1 MLELSKNPNLK
12 YLLFGSLYFAEGL
25 IFALTTIVL
34 VLYFTDKHISIEIT
48 TLVGGLSSV
57 PWIMKF
63 VYGPTIDFFGK
74 YGRKIFCI
82 IGGIIGTISLF
93 IVAFVDPKT
102 AVIPFTALLFIGHS
116 GVVLLDVSAD
126 AWAIQTTKINERGK
140 VNAAMYIGL
149 FGGTAIGGI
158 LLSCI
163 ATFYGF
169 EMVFITTGILIFS
182 SIILVL
188 FVKEHKIEIKRK
200 LIKPLLIKE
209 FKKKNTLIVLL
220 FGTLVAMNFG
230 MLMFVIPEYMRNVLL
245 LDKIQTGLLNSVY
258 PISIVIGAA
267 IGGCISDKLG
277 RKKIL
282 YVTLVGLMISSA
294 LFIFADSWEKLAIIY
309 AIVGFLTGASMYST
323 VCALLMDVTNPKIG
337 GTQYSILTSV
347 SNFGEI
353 GIAMISGSLVVFLGY
368 NRFFLYTAIIIGV
381 SLLVLYFV
389 RETIKKENG

>member
-1 MLELSKNPNLK
+1 MFDLTERPTLK
-12 YLLFGSLYFAEGL
+12 YFLFGSLYFAEGL
-25 IFALTTIVL
+25 IFALTTVVL
-34 VLYFTDKHISIEIT
+34 VLFFTDKNISIETT
-48 TLVGGLSSV
+48 TLIGGLSSV
-57 PWIMKF
+57 PWMMKF
-63 VYGPTIDFFGK
+63 VYGPTIDIFGK

-102 AVIPFTALLFIGHS
+102 AIIPFTSLLFIGHS
-116 GVVLLDVSAD
+116 GVVLLDVSTD

-149 FGGTAIGGI
+149 FGGTAVGGI
-158 LLSCI
+158 LLACI

-169 EMVFITTGILIFS
+169 EMVFITTGILIFL
-182 SIILVL
+182 SIILAL
-188 FVKEHKIEIKRK
+188 FVKENKIEIKRK

-220 FGTLVAMNFG
+220 FCTLVAMNFG

-267 IGGCISDKLG
+267 IGGCVADKWG

-282 YVTLVGLMISSA
+282 YITLVALMVSSA
-294 LFIFADSWEKLAIIY
+294 FLVTADTWEKLAIIY
-309 AIVGFLTGASMYST
+309 AIVGFLTGTSSYSAMS
-323 VCALLMDVTNPKIG
+323 ALFMDITNPKIG
-337 GTQYSILTSV
+337 AAQYSFIASIA
-347 SNFGEI
+347 NFGQV
-353 GIAMISGSLVVFLGY
+353 GIALISGSLLTILGY
-368 NRFFLYTAIIIGV
+368 NRFFFYTAIIVGL
-381 SLLVLYFV
+381 SLLILYFV
-389 RETIKKENG
+389 KETLNKNTR

>member
-1 MLELSKNPNLK
+1 MFDLAKLPSLK
-12 YLLFGSLYFAEGL
+12 YFLFGSLYFAEGL
-25 IFALTTIVL
+25 IFALSTVIIVL
-34 VLYFTDKHISIEIT
+34 FFTDKNISIEIT
-48 TLVGGLSSV
+48 TLVGGLSTV
-57 PWIMKF
+57 PWMMKF

-102 AVIPFTALLFIGHS
+102 AIIPFTALLFTGHS

-126 AWAIQTTKINERGK
+126 AWAIQTTKRNERGK

-169 EMVFITTGILIFS
+169 KMVFITTGVLIS
-182 SIILVL
+182 LSIILAL

-220 FGTLVAMNFG
+220 FCTIVAMNFG
-230 MLMFVIPEYMRNVLL
+230 MLMFVIPEYMTNVLL

-258 PISIVIGAA
+258 PISIVIGAG
-267 IGGCISDKLG
+267 IGGCIADKWG

-282 YVTLVGLMISSA
+282 YITLVALMISSA
-294 LFIFADSWEKLAIIY
+294 FLVTADNWEKLAIIY
-309 AIVGFLTGASMYST
+309 SIVGFLTGTSLYST
-323 VCALLMDVTNPKIG
+323 IGALLMDVTNPKIS
-337 GTQYSILTSV
+337 GTQYSFLTSI

-368 NRFFLYTAIIIGV
+368 NRFFLYTAEIIGV
-381 SLLVLYFV
+381 SLLILYFV
-389 RETIKKENG
+389 RETLNKDTK